1 MQSLLIAIRGFLKG
15 GTDVAKFLN
24 LHSMPPDFKAFALKH
39 KTLDEV
45 WTHSPRAD
53 WLLRMLDCIHL
64 VPPQKMRQFAC
75 SCARQVSRQFQD
87 PRSIEIL
94 RFVEAANEGEVA
106 WHDVSAPRSAAY
118 QALADVQGKGDKL
131 TEELT
136 WTAYSVA
143 KDDAYT
149 ACYDACVHSMEA
161 LKIMHG
167 KDAKQYIKRQA
178 DSLRTHI
185 GRPFE
190 VFRV

>member
-1 MQSLLIAIRGFLKG
+1 MQNLIIAIRGFLKG
-15 GTDVAKFLN
+15 GTDVATFLN

-45 WTHSPRAD
+45 WTQSPRAD

-64 VPPQKMRQFAC
+64 VPPQKMREFGC
-75 SCARQVSRQFQD
+75 FCVRQVSRQFQD

-94 RFVEAANEGEVA
+94 RFVEASNEGNA
-106 WHDVSAPRSAAY
+106 SWQDVTAVRSAAY

-131 TEELT
+131 AEELT

-143 KDDAYT
+143 KEDAYT

-167 KDAKQYIKRQA
+167 KDAKQYIQRQA
-178 DSLRTHI
+178 ESLRTVI

-190 VFRV
+190 AFRV